1 MKTKS
6 AYALISAAVLAVLVP
21 VGAVGAPEPAAGP
34 NPGDAISVRDAL
46 GKGLINLRLEGQDK
60 AVHLVC
66 SRGRGKEAGAL
77 RIVIPAG
84 VTKLGFINNGEIS
97 LAGRGWRQTY
107 GGERTLKHRLV
118 LGSNDLD
125 SDGLSLELD
134 KELVLTIP
142 EKENEASETVGGALK
157 VDVPEGFR
165 GCSLA
170 GMTGSVVVGEVE
182 IERNESTDAKEP
194 KFHITYGDMKIK

>member
-6 AYALISAAVLAVLVP
+6 AYALISAALLAVLVP
-21 VGAVGAPEPAAGP
+21 VGAVGAPEPAAGS
-34 NPGDAISVRDAL
+34 NSGDAIPVRDAL
-46 GKGLINLRLEGQDK
+46 SKGLIELRFEGQEK

-66 SRGRGKEAGAL
+66 GRQGNETGAL

-84 VTKLGFINNGEIS
+84 VTKLGFINNGQIS
-97 LAGRGWRQTY
+97 LAARGWSISY
-107 GGERTLKHRLV
+107 GGVRSLQHRFT

-125 SDGLSLELD
+125 GEGLYLELD

-142 EKENEASETVGGALK
+142 EKEHEASETVAGALK
-157 VDVPEGFR
+157 VDVPEGYM

-170 GMTGSVVVGEVE
+170 GLNGAVVEGDVEVK
-182 IERNESTDAKEP
+182 RNASTDAKEP
-194 KFHITYGDMKIK
+194 TFHITYGDMKIK